1 MPEHDTD
8 NKNPEVKI
16 PSSIPSEAWL
26 TENVTNPGLAM
37 GTEQA
42 FVAQTIDEDKELL
55 QQPAGQI
62 PVTPKAERDTV
73 ASATVQAGTAQDAVQ
88 QPDIE
93 AEIVK
98 TEDVD
103 RAVAETGTVPP
114 EATVQGQ
121 LEQLMGDIDS
131 GDAPW
136 ADAAMRRANQAMSA
150 RGMGNS
156 SMAAAAITQAVLES
170 ALPIAQYDAGVYGT
184 MNLQNLRNRQEAMLS
199 ASAASNVAL
208 NMNAQSV
215 NDVNKFMATM
225 QDNVVKFNATQQ
237 NAMSQFNAAQSTDV
251 SKVNAAANNIASQFY
266 TQMDNQAEQFNANN
280 TLAVAKSNAE
290 WRRTINTAN
299 TASEN
304 TANMMNAQ
312 NLFNISQQS
321 LANLWQQ
328 SRDVFKWANEN
339 AESEKDRAFNV
350 ALYSIQRADFL
361 QDMDNAQRQQIQDGM
376 GNLVFDLFKGV
387 AGNYIK
393 GLKLGNTDTGL
404 STSDAGSVGTA
415 LRG

>member
-1 MPEHDTD
+1 
-8 NKNPEVKI
+8 
-16 PSSIPSEAWL
+16 
-26 TENVTNPGLAM
+26 
-37 GTEQA
+37 
-42 FVAQTIDEDKELL
+42 
-55 QQPAGQI
+55 
-62 PVTPKAERDTV
+62 
-73 ASATVQAGTAQDAVQ
+73 
-88 QPDIE
+88 
-93 AEIVK
+93 
-98 TEDVD
+98 
-103 RAVAETGTVPP
+103 
-114 EATVQGQ
+114 
-121 LEQLMGDIDS
+121 
-131 GDAPW
+131 
-136 ADAAMRRANQAMSA
+136 MSA

-156 SMAAAAITQAVLES
+156 SIAAAAITQAVLES

-251 SKVNAAANNIASQFY
+251 SKVNAAANNVARQFY
-266 TQMDNQAEQFNANN
+266 AQMDNMAEQFNANN

-350 ALYSIQRADFL
+350 ALYSLQRADFL
-361 QDMDNAQRQQIQDGM
+361 QDMDNAQKQQIQDGM

-387 AGNYIK
+387 AGNYLQ
-393 GLKLGNTDTGL
+393 GLANK
-404 STSDAGSVGTA
+404 GTA
-415 LRG
+415 AVPA